1 MDCNGSNPGY
11 IPHLHGGT
19 NVTELALVAWTLPMK
34 VVFLKMMKMEGKR
47 GDAIVEVIFA
57 TKTLTLLDGQKN
69 IEQKYF
75 TSKIEIKLFGNFH
88 LDVLE
93 FVLQFEG
100 TLEVEK
106 YRFQSNSLV
115 KVQQKRANYPLAKCE
130 IREVV

>member
-1 MDCNGSNPGY
+1 
-11 IPHLHGGT
+11 
-19 NVTELALVAWTLPMK
+19 MK

-115 KVQQKRANYPLAKCE
+115 KVQQKKGLIIYQRNVKSKKWCE
-130 IREVV
+130 MHHEKKYNGTKEFSRR